1 MTVIQGQLTQRL
13 AALQWPIPSVLHY
26 SAAEPYTKYEICLVF
41 AKLLGLPHTHI
52 IPQPDAPSDPG
63 ATKRPRNC
71 QLDTRNTEA
80 LGGDLVLSLFEE
92 WWADDL
98 QAKKI

>member
-1 MTVIQGQLTQRL
+1 MQRRLTQRDT
-13 AALQWPIPSVLHY
+13 ALQQPIPSILHY

-41 AKLLGLPHTHI
+41 AQLLGLPHKHI
-52 IPQPDAPSDPG
+52 IPQADAPSDPG

-71 QLDTRNTEA
+71 QLDTHETED
-80 LGGDLVLSLFEE
+80 LVGGDLVLSLFEE

-98 QAKKI
+98 QTRKI